1 MEDSALS
8 KLRQTE
14 LMGDST
20 PLSIV
25 LAVVLGGVMLL
36 SMKQLWSLYSASRAS
51 KVDGAR
57 LPKGSFGW
65 PIIGESFAF
74 ASNPKAYAQSR
85 VKKYGGIFKSSLFLR
100 PVILGATPEFARF
113 VTTNRKLFVHTL
125 PDVLINAM
133 GPKSFISQNGPYHM
147 ALKKIVSSA
156 IGVESL
162 QNHVQTLETIILEN
176 LGSWERAGTV
186 AALDATQKLSW
197 DASNWLLFNDRHTT
211 STPEGKENFE
221 NFKLI
226 MRMVINLPL
235 KLPGTA
241 YTVGMKARTALM
253 AYFRTLID
261 ERRGSTEGVYFAA
274 LLAGRDDPDCR
285 EQLKDFDDNAL
296 AENIFLLNFTAHDTN
311 STTLLWI
318 LKFLVDYPDVF
329 RRLQAEQQEILNSK
343 DRSVKGPRLTWEDT
357 RKMVYTHK
365 FLQELQRFTSLVP
378 ANFAEATEDVKFGDY
393 LIPKGWMVITLTNV
407 IHNDPA
413 NYPDLSFNPDRFDV
427 IPKPFTYLPFSGGP
441 HMCPGIEFAKLVGC
455 IFIHHITT
463 TYMHERAG
471 RDKGLE
477 YDGFFPRPKGGYPI
491 NFRAGKL

>member
-1 MEDSALS
+1 MAAGSLLAAKVEGLLTVDYYGSAKVVESAVRALRELLIRLS
-8 KLRQTE
+8 VTQV
-14 LMGDST
+14 S
-20 PLSIV
+20 
-25 LAVVLGGVMLL
+25 AA
-36 SMKQLWSLYSASRAS
+36 SASGPIHQGPWVFKKRKCS
-51 KVDGAR
+51 RIGKV
-57 LPKGSFGW
+57 
-65 PIIGESFAF
+65 EFA
-74 ASNPKAYAQSR
+74 
-85 VKKYGGIFKSSLFLR
+85 VLHYGGASQGRWHGVFLD
-100 PVILGATPEFARF
+100 ILHDI
-113 VTTNRKLFVHTL
+113 VNYLVHYC
-125 PDVLINAM
+125 
-133 GPKSFISQNGPYHM
+133 K
-147 ALKKIVSSA
+147 
-156 IGVESL
+156 
-162 QNHVQTLETIILEN
+162 
-176 LGSWERAGTV
+176 
-186 AALDATQKLSW
+186 ALDATQKLSW
-197 DASNWLLFNDRHTT
+197 DASNWFLFNDRHTT

-226 MRMVINLPL
+226 MRMVINFPL

-253 AYFRTLID
+253 AYFRKLID
-261 ERRGSTEGVYFAA
+261 ERRGSTESVYFAA

-285 EQLKDFDDNAL
+285 EQLKDFDDNVL

-311 STTLLWI
+311 SMTLLWI

-343 DRSVKGPRLTWEDT
+343 DRSVKGLRLTWEDM
-357 RKMVYTHK
+357 RKMVYRHK
-365 FLQELQRFTSLVP
+365 FLRELQRFISLVP
-378 ANFAEATEDVKFGDY
+378 ANFAEANEDVKFGDY

-441 HMCPGIEFAKLVGC
+441 HMCPGIEFAMLVGC

-463 TYMHERAG
+463 TYMHDERAG

-491 NFRAGKL
+491 NFRAGKFCVFLLQCVRV